1 MTDRIVLENIRVEGR
16 HGVLEDERASAQPF
30 EVDVELVLDLRPA
43 GSSDDLTRTIDY
55 RDVDATV
62 RRIIRDRSYQ
72 LLETIAETIAS
83 EILASDDVDE
93 VVIRVRKPEVRLG
106 GPIDFAAVEIRR
118 RRQPA
123 PGDSTSA

>member
-1 MTDRIVLENIRVEGR
+1 MTDRIVLQNIRVDGR

-83 EILASDDVDE
+83 EILASDEVDE

-106 GPIDFAAVEIRR
+106 GPIDFAGVEIRR

>member
-1 MTDRIVLENIRVEGR
+1 MTDRIVLQNIRVEGR